1 VGPPAQVDLVTRA
14 AGIAVPPNQGSS
26 SSLLEA
32 VAAPL
37 VQEVPVMRGLDT
49 ARRAD
54 PSDSSGSDSPRGA
67 SDQALLSV
75 GRLAGANGGGALS
88 VGSALR
94 SRDALTSVFGPH
106 SSVTKQEKVLVYL
119 LVYQVS

>member
-1 VGPPAQVDLVTRA
+1 MGPPAQVDLVTRA

-54 PSDSSGSDSPRGA
+54 PSDSSGYDSPRGA
-67 SDQALLSV
+67 SDQAVLSV
-75 GRLAGANGGGALS
+75 GGTAGGGGW
-88 VGSALR
+88 V
-94 SRDALTSVFGPH
+94 
-106 SSVTKQEKVLVYL
+106 
-119 LVYQVS
+119 VS

>member
-1 VGPPAQVDLVTRA
+1 MDLVTRA

-37 VQEVPVMRGLDT
+37 AQEVPVMRVLDT

-54 PSDSSGSDSPRGA
+54 PSDSSGT
-67 SDQALLSV
+67 L
-75 GRLAGANGGGALS
+75 
-88 VGSALR
+88 
-94 SRDALTSVFGPH
+94 F
-106 SSVTKQEKVLVYL
+106 
-119 LVYQVS
+119 

>member
-1 VGPPAQVDLVTRA
+1 MDLVTRA

-37 VQEVPVMRGLDT
+37 AQEVPVMRGLDT

-75 GRLAGANGGGALS
+75 GRLAGANGGGALKCGQCLAVEGCYSKGFESSFFRNETGKS
-88 VGSALR
+88 VGVFVGVSGV
-94 SRDALTSVFGPH
+94 LTGR
-106 SSVTKQEKVLVYL
+106 
-119 LVYQVS
+119 